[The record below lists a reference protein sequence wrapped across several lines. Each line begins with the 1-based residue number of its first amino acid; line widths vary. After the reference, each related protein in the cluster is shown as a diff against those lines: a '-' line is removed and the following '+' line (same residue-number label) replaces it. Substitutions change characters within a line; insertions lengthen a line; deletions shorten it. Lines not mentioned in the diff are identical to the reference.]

1 MITGIL
7 TSQLLYPR
15 EMDPDVLCIGGHWSS
30 GDGNLS
36 LWGLSW
42 ATWGGLIYW
51 DFEIWLK
58 GALGME
64 CFSPWGS
71 VKGTWREGSLSG
83 DTEGEKALEKGTSG
97 EPGGGLVYRGL

>member
-1 MITGIL
+1 MKEG
-7 TSQLLYPR
+7 
-15 EMDPDVLCIGGHWSS
+15 S
-30 GDGNLS
+30 GDGNPS

-51 DFEIWLK
+51 DFQIWLK

-83 DTEGEKALEKGTSG
+83 DSEGYLEKALEMGTFLYRGSTSG
-97 EPGGGLVYRGL
+97 EPGGGLVYQGL